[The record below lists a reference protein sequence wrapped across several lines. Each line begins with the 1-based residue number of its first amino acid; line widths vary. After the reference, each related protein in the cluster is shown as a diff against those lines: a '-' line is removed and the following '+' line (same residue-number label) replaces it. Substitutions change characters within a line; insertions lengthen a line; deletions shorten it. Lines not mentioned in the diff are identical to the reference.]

1 MSTKFGTNL
10 HISHFKSYYNGF
22 CVCVETFT
30 WSDTAAS
37 CCWSV
42 RLGRVEVLSRVEKA
56 EVTRLEAVGVGD
68 TELMWPPLVRTDW
81 PLSSPQPLIYA
92 GNLGRKIFYPL

>member
-1 MSTKFGTNL
+1 MA
-10 HISHFKSYYNGF
+10 F
-22 CVCVETFT
+22 CVCVRTFT

-42 RLGRVEVLSRVEKA
+42 RLGRLEVLSRAEKA
-56 EVTRLEAVGVGD
+56 EVTRLEAVGD

-92 GNLGRKIFYPL
+92 GNLGRTIFYPL